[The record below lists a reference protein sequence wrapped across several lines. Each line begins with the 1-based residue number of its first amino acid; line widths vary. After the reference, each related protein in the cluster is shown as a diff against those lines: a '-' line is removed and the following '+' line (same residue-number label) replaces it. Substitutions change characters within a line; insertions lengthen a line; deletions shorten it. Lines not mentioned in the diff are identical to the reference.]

1 MPSIKYWNKFYKK
14 TNHIKKETLFAK
26 FCAKKL
32 KNYSGTL
39 YDVGCGNGRDVFY
52 FNKRKINCIGID
64 ISHEVIKKNINGK
77 RLLFRNKFIKS
88 DFSSFF
94 KKKIKNKKFS
104 IYSRFT
110 LHTINYKDEK
120 KFLQNLSKQK
130 KLDFIFI
137 ETRTTKDE
145 LYGVGKKIGRHEF
158 ISSHYRRF
166 IDTKEIKKKLK
177 KKFIIK
183 YFKEGKNFAKFKK
196 ENPWILRIIAK
207 KK

>member
-14 TNHIKKETLFAK
+14 TNHIKKATLFAK

-52 FNKRKINCIGID
+52 FNKKKINCIGID
-64 ISHEVIKKNINGK
+64 RSHEVIKKNLKGDH
-77 RLLFRNKFIKS
+77 LPLSNKFIKS
-88 DFSSFF
+88 DFITFF
-94 KKKIKNKKFS
+94 KKKINNKKFS

-145 LYGVGKKIGRHEF
+145 LYGTGKKIGRHEF

-166 IDTKEIKKKLK
+166 IDTNEIKVKLK
-177 KKFIIK
+177 KKFSIK
-183 YFKEGKNFAKFKK
+183 YFKEGRNFAKFKK

-207 KK
+207 KR

>member
-14 TNHIKKETLFAK
+14 TNHIKKATLFAK

-64 ISHEVIKKNINGK
+64 RSHEVIKKNLKGK
-77 RLLFRNKFIKS
+77 HLFFRNKFIRS

-94 KKKIKNKKFS
+94 KKKINNKKFS

-120 KFLQNLSKQK
+120 KFLHHLSKQK

-137 ETRTTKDE
+137 ETRTIKDE

-166 IDTKEIKKKLK
+166 IDTNEIKKKLK

-183 YFKEGKNFAKFKK
+183 YFKEGRNFAKFKN

-207 KK
+207 KR